1 MGKDDAMDVAGVH
14 KNLAAAV
21 AQQVGSMVTLT
32 LLAGTATGL
41 PGAMLKDR
49 LREYAQAE
57 VTDTALLAEKL
68 TALGGSL
75 IEPEIPELGAEH
87 FPEALAAFLE
97 REEHV
102 LAVLHGVIAYS
113 GQEPQSE
120 ALEHLIEHVLLRKQ
134 QQVDFL
140 RLSGV

>member
-1 MGKDDAMDVAGVH
+1 MAKDDAMDVAGVH
-14 KNLAAAV
+14 KHLAAAV

-68 TALGGSL
+68 TARGGSL
-75 IEPEIPELGAEH
+75 IEP
-87 FPEALAAFLE
+87 
-97 REEHV
+97 
-102 LAVLHGVIAYS
+102 
-113 GQEPQSE
+113 
-120 ALEHLIEHVLLRKQ
+120 
-134 QQVDFL
+134 D
-140 RLSGV
+140 